1 MKAIADHWHWCS
13 LETRLTIPD
22 CPLGACRGSPNLLR
36 VVHYRME
43 LLFIHARWREME
55 ETEGTEEREGKREI
69 SCLEQLCMC
78 SSLNLQ
84 NIICSSTY
92 GYAHPSAPADDS
104 MCLVLH

>member
-55 ETEGTEEREGKREI
+55 ETGRGQRKEKERGRFPVSN
-69 SCLEQLCMC
+69 SCVC
-78 SSLNLQ
+78 
-84 NIICSSTY
+84 
-92 GYAHPSAPADDS
+92 AH
-104 MCLVLH
+104 H